1 MVIGSKNGKIALMI
15 SAVVPV
21 FNEEESLD
29 AFYKVLIP
37 NLSKLD
43 KSYEVIFVDDGSTD
57 NTLKILKGFEA
68 KSKNVRI
75 VSYRK
80 NRGKAEA
87 LTSGFQE
94 AKGDYVV
101 TLDADLQDRP
111 EEIKNLLSKAKE
123 GYDLVC
129 GWRKDR
135 KDALKTILSSK
146 VFNFIMSAFWGV
158 HLHDYNC
165 GLKLYTKEA
174 AKSLNL
180 YGGMHR
186 FIPLLV
192 SEKGFEVTELPVR
205 HEKRR
210 FGKSKYGFSKIF
222 KDIPDMFTILFL
234 SKYAKRPLHFFG
246 AIGGVI
252 STIGFFIL
260 FYLAILRF
268 MGESIGGRPLL
279 IFGMLFLL
287 AGFQVL
293 FTGFLA
299 DLILHTTQ
307 KHNGT
312 IQEEEEIKYKS
323 E

>member
-1 MVIGSKNGKIALMI
+1 ML

-21 FNEEESLD
+21 FNEEESLE
-29 AFYKVLIP
+29 AFFKVLIP

-43 KSYEVIFVDDGSTD
+43 KEYEIIFVDDGSTD
-57 NTLKILKGFEA
+57 NTLEILKDFEA
-68 KSKNVRI
+68 KNSNVRI
-75 VSYRK
+75 LSFRK
-80 NRGKAEA
+80 NRGKAEV
-87 LTSGFQE
+87 LTSGFKA
-94 AKGDYVV
+94 AKGDFVV

-111 EEIKNLLSKAKE
+111 EEIGKLLKKAKE
-123 GYDLVC
+123 GFDLVS

-135 KDALKTILSSK
+135 KDALKTKLSSK
-146 VFNFIMSAFWGV
+146 LFNFIMSAFWGV

-174 AKSLNL
+174 AKSVSL

-192 SEKGFEVTELPVR
+192 SEKGFNVTEVAVV

-222 KDIPDMFTILFL
+222 RDIPDMFTMLFL
-234 SKYAKRPLHFFG
+234 TKYAKRPLHFF
-246 AIGGVI
+246 AIVGGI
-252 STIGFFIL
+252 IGTIGFFIL
-260 FYLAILRF
+260 LYLSILRF
-268 MGESIGGRPLL
+268 MGERIGTRPLL
-279 IFGMLFLL
+279 VFGVLLVL

-299 DLILHTTQ
+299 DLILHISE
-307 KHNGT
+307 KDNDKSLP
-312 IQEEEEIKYKS
+312 EEGLRYKTK
-323 E
+323 

>member
-1 MVIGSKNGKIALMI
+1 MI
-15 SAVVPV
+15 SAVIPV
-21 FNEEESLD
+21 FNEEESLE

-43 KSYEVIFVDDGSTD
+43 KAYEVIFVDDGSTD
-57 NTLKILKGFEA
+57 NTLKILKDFEA
-68 KSKNVRI
+68 KNSNVRI
-75 VSYRK
+75 LSFRK

-87 LTSGFQE
+87 LTSGFGE

-111 EEIKNLLSKAKE
+111 EEIKNLLNKAKE
-123 GYDLVC
+123 GFDLVC

-135 KDALKTILSSK
+135 KDSFKTILSSK
-146 VFNFIMSAFWGV
+146 VFNLIMSAFWGV

-174 AKSLNL
+174 AKSINL

-192 SEKGFEVTELPVR
+192 SEKGFEVTELAVR
-205 HEKRR
+205 HEKRA

-234 SKYAKRPLHFFG
+234 TKYAKRPLHFFG
-246 AIGGVI
+246 FIGGVL
-252 STIGFFIL
+252 SAIGFFL
-260 FYLAILRF
+260 LLYLSALHF
-268 MGESIGGRPLL
+268 MGEAIGNRPLL
-279 IFGMLFLL
+279 VFGMLLVL

-299 DLILHTTQ
+299 DLILHISEKNTGS
-307 KHNGT
+307 HL
-312 IQEEEEIKYKS
+312 EEELRYKS
-323 E
+323 D